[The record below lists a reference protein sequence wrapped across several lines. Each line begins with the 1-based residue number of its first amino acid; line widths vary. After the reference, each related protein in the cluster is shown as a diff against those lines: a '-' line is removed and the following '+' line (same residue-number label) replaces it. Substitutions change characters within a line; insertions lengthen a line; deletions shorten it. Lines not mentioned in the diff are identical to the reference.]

1 MDALEEAMDD
11 KALWRHRV
19 VLRSFR
25 TACRL
30 ASLK

>member
-1 MDALEEAMDD
+1 MDDLEDAMDG
-11 KALWRHRV
+11 KALWRRRV